1 MLAATALIFAAL
13 GLGFGLWAGSVP
25 LLGAALH
32 LGAPGLGLVLLS
44 VAIGSIGAMSRVGG
58 LVGRFGA
65 RRCMLAA
72 AAAFAL
78 AFLPMLAASRGPLA
92 AGLGAALL
100 LGAAR
105 GALDVSM
112 NAHASAIERERG
124 RAVMSRLH
132 AGFSLGGLGGALV
145 ASALVARGAGP
156 AGLYAS
162 ACGLVGLAAAAAAL
176 RARGRSVAKAGPER
190 AAMAD
195 APGPAHLLPTAPPRL
210 PRTALAAMGLLTALA
225 MICEG
230 AIGDWSGVFA
240 IDALHAPKQAG
251 PLGYAAFSAAM
262 VALRL
267 SGDRLRERLGAPR
280 LMRAGALVAAA
291 GLLSVAGAPTQGWA
305 LAGFALAGVGLA
317 TLVPVAF
324 SRAGEI
330 GAEASGEAG
339 AARALARTAAWG
351 YGGFLLG
358 PPAVSAIVT
367 LVGLRGAFAA
377 LAAAAAAMLL
387 LAASGRSRPAT

>member
-100 LGAAR
+100 LGAAM

-156 AGLYAS
+156 AGLYAC
-162 ACGLVGLAAAAAAL
+162 ACGLVGLAAVAAAL
-176 RARGRSVAKAGPER
+176 RARGRSIANAGSER
-190 AAMAD
+190 AATVD
-195 APGPAHLLPTAPPRL
+195 APGPPPHPTAPPHL
-210 PRTALAAMGLLTALA
+210 PRAALAAMGLLTALA

-317 TLVPVAF
+317 TLVPMAF

-387 LAASGRSRPAT
+387 LAASGRSPPAT